1 MRTGSTCRWCV
12 LWSTVLSAVCV
23 SAMEKANKTAI
34 GRRPRQTEGVGLEG
48 VWGPWSEWAECSQSC
63 GMGVT
68 ERRRQCIAPPQTWS
82 GSSYLPS
89 SGSSHNPLQPPHM
102 PYYPSSYPGNDRLYP
117 ANQSPG
123 LPLYRDTPE
132 GVGQELPNHAPPLY
146 RPDVGP
152 PNHAPPLYRPD
163 VGPPNN
169 APSLYRPDVGP
180 PNHASPLYRPDAGPP
195 NQQPISIYRSPS
207 SSSSR
212 AHGQSGRGSRRP
224 PNEGTGRVAAGG
236 SRRSVSTNGDQASV
250 RRPIRPGQFGYGRV
264 PYSLPLHR
272 QNRHARYTRLHGNVT
287 IEPMQVKPTA
297 VMQDISRQRDEK
309 DEWADAKPRERQR
322 QRSIRKRAPPI
333 ASTPFSSPLHRPHP
347 HPDTPPYA
355 LPPYIQPPVVP
366 LQHYRCS
373 GKDREFRKCTAE
385 ACPGSHVDPRAEQC
399 AAFNTKE
406 FMGRIYDWEPFT
418 EGSVDKQCELTCRPV
433 GYRFYV
439 RHSERV
445 RDGTPCVNNTPN
457 DVCVGGRCLSEGC
470 DGMLGSG
477 VTRDRCGVC
486 GGSDGSCV
494 RVSGSFSN
502 SSVPLGYHKIL
513 DIPAGATAINIT
525 ERSASP
531 NYIALRGGTGQS
543 IVNGRWAVDPPG
555 EYEAGGTTFT
565 YTRNRGETL
574 SAPGPTN
581 SLLQLY
587 IIFHKENPGVDYEYY
602 IPVKKDTVREW
613 DGGSASL
620 RETGAVVAFEDSAPP
635 PPISA
640 PSSSDRWTPERPRP
654 HNSGPNR
661 NARIPPRT
669 DIPLDNL
676 SPFVWRRGQLSECS
690 ASCGKGSQH
699 REVLCVN
706 RHTNEEVHERRCD
719 SASKPTTEEEPCN
732 VHPCPPYWEAGAW
745 SECSVS
751 CGWGLQHRQLQ
762 CRQNFSSRSTQVHP
776 QRCHGLP
783 QPNTTQACHTLSC
796 SHWQI
801 TSNWSACSV
810 DCGAGKRTRN
820 VRCVSDHGDVV
831 GDGECNSR
839 LRPQRSEDCHMGPC
853 VSNWYFTDWT
863 DTCSVPCGPGVQKR
877 DVVCVSNGADGE
889 CVKEKPADMKA
900 CNSGHCVAHTH
911 WFTGPWGQ
919 CSAPCGNGTQRRD
932 VICVQKLGSDFSVTL
947 ASECAHLEKP
957 SPIQTC
963 EVEACKPQWFTTEW
977 SACSKSCGDGVQ
989 TRDVR
994 CLTPDKQP
1002 SSACDFAHRPHPEQP
1017 CNPAPCSPSLDESCK
1032 DRRSNCLMVVQAR
1045 LCVYTYY
1052 KLACCASCTQ
1062 SAQRAK
1068 RH

>member
-1 MRTGSTCRWCV
+1 MRSESTCRWCV
-12 LWSTVLSAVCV
+12 LWSIVLSAVCV
-23 SAMEKANKTAI
+23 SAVEKANKTAI
-34 GRRPRQTEGVGLEG
+34 GRHPRQTEGVGLEG
-48 VWGPWSEWAECSQSC
+48 VWGPWSEWVECSQSC
-63 GMGVT
+63 GVGVT

-82 GSSYLPS
+82 GTSYLPS
-89 SGSSHNPLQPPHM
+89 GGSSHTPLQPPHV
-102 PYYPSSYPGNDRLYP
+102 PYYPSSYPGNDRINP

-123 LPLYRDTPE
+123 LPLYRDIPE
-132 GVGQELPNHAPPLY
+132 GVEQELPNHAPPLY
-146 RPDVGP
+146 RPDVGT
-152 PNHAPPLYRPD
+152 A
-163 VGPPNN
+163 
-169 APSLYRPDVGP
+169 
-180 PNHASPLYRPDAGPP
+180 
-195 NQQPISIYRSPS
+195 NQQPISIYRSLS
-207 SSSSR
+207 SPSSR
-212 AHGQSGRGSRRP
+212 ANGQSGRGSRRP
-224 PNEGTGRVAAGG
+224 SNDGAGRVGAGG
-236 SRRSVSTNGDQASV
+236 SRRSVSNNWDQASV

-264 PYSLPLHR
+264 PYSIPLHR
-272 QNRHARYTRLHGNVT
+272 QNRHALYSWLHGNVT
-287 IEPMQVKPTA
+287 VAPLQVKPTA
-297 VMQDISRQRDEK
+297 VTQ
-309 DEWADAKPRERQR
+309 DAKSQGDTKDVRADTKSRKRQR
-322 QRSIRKRAPPI
+322 QRSISKRAPPP
-333 ASTPFSSPLHRPHP
+333 ATVPFSSPLHRPRP
-347 HPDTPPYA
+347 HLDTPPYG
-355 LPPYIQPPVVP
+355 PPLYVQHSVVP

-373 GKDREFRKCTAE
+373 GKDREVRKCTVE
-385 ACPGSHVDPRAEQC
+385 ACPGSPNPRAEQC
-399 AAFNTKE
+399 AAFNNKE

-418 EGSVDKQCELTCRPV
+418 EGSVDQQCELICRPV

-439 RHSERV
+439 QHSERV

-477 VTRDRCGVC
+477 VVRDRCGVC

-502 SSVPLGYHKIL
+502 NSVPLGYHKIL

-531 NYIALRGGTGQS
+531 NYIALRSGTSQS

-555 EYEAGGTTFT
+555 EYKAGGTTFV
-565 YTRNRGETL
+565 YTRNPRETL
-574 SAPGPTN
+574 TAPGPTN

-613 DGGSASL
+613 DRGSASL
-620 RETGAVVAFEDSAPP
+620 RETSAVVELEDSASS
-635 PPISA
+635 PISA
-640 PSSSDRWTPERPRP
+640 PSLSDRWIPERPRT

-669 DIPLDNL
+669 DLPLDNH
-676 SPFVWRRGQLSECS
+676 SPFVWRLGQLSECS
-690 ASCGKGSQH
+690 ATCGKGSH
-699 REVLCVN
+699 RREVLCVN

-719 SASKPTTEEEPCN
+719 SSLKPAAEEELCN

-751 CGWGLQHRQLQ
+751 CGWGEQHRQVQ
-762 CRQNFSSRSTQVHP
+762 CRQNFSGRSTQVLH
-776 QRCHGLP
+776 QRCQGLIK
-783 QPNTTQACHTLSC
+783 PNTTQACHTHSC

-801 TSNWSACSV
+801 TSNWSSCSV

-831 GDGECNSR
+831 SDRECNTR
-839 LRPQRSEDCHMGPC
+839 LLPQISEDCHMGPC
-853 VSNWYFTDWT
+853 VSNWYISDWT
-863 DTCSVPCGPGVQKR
+863 DSCSVPCGPGVQKR

-889 CVKEKPADMKA
+889 CVKEKPGEMKA
-900 CNSGHCVAHTH
+900 CNSGPCVAHTH
-911 WFTGPWGQ
+911 WFAGPWGQ

-932 VICVQKLGSDFSVTL
+932 VICVQKLGSDFSVMP

-963 EVEACKPQWFTTEW
+963 EVEACKAQWFTTVW

-994 CLTPDKQP
+994 CLTPDKQLT
-1002 SSACDFAHRPHPEQP
+1002 STCDSAHRPHPEQP
-1017 CNPAPCSPSLDESCK
+1017 CNPTPCNPSLDESCK
-1032 DRRSNCLMVVQAR
+1032 DKRSNCLMVVQAR

-1052 KLACCASCTQ
+1052 KTACCASCTQ
-1062 SAQRAK
+1062 NAQRAK